1 MRRTAAS
8 VTQCASR
15 TRKRRAPVSRRR
27 FGGGAKSA
35 KKQSKDAK
43 AKTVIKQ
50 MLKCSKDVTKKLQKY
65 HDDPAGEAQF
75 TKLMTEVL
83 MMAGDTDSKLVK
95 STLNKLL
102 PRGKYKIQTL
112 SRTEIEK
119 VSRKMHADRGFMK
132 RNTLS
137 AASWIL
143 VIIGGIICG
152 VALTGI
158 SGLML
163 LLSGVIKTPE
173 ISYSSNGS
181 QKTTKSSSPKT
192 QELAAISI
200 IFSIWTALIMK
211 GMHVEQK
218 VLAQN
223 VRKLEQIVKQC

>member
-1 MRRTAAS
+1 MRRTAGS

-27 FGGGAKSA
+27 LGGGAKSA

-43 AKTVIKQ
+43 AKTFIKQ

-83 MMAGDTDSKLVK
+83 MMAGDKDSKLVK

-102 PRGKYKIQTL
+102 PRGKYKVQTL

-143 VIIGGIICG
+143 VIIGGILIGGMGTVLAAVIKMTLAIRQNNKKPEASESEGPSEFSIKALG
-152 VALTGI
+152 VA
-158 SGLML
+158 
-163 LLSGVIKTPE
+163 
-173 ISYSSNGS
+173 
-181 QKTTKSSSPKT
+181 
-192 QELAAISI
+192 
-200 IFSIWTALIMK
+200 IFSLWTAFGIAVGHK
-211 GMHVEQK
+211 DQVYW
-218 VLAQN
+218 AQN